1 MKEAVDEDGDDDYC
15 QLWRDPI
22 RAGRGV
28 VDRGGG
34 CMRGCEKIQ
43 LLGEPSVLK
52 ILGST
57 FMEVIA
63 IYLPGPRVCVQK
75 KDMVASEK
83 KAVCVQTKGVCVLKR
98 RPCVYWKKR
107 PCVLKRRTCVCVI
120 PSLITGISPKDNFV
134 CSHFFPSTDHL
145 FLQWVQPPPTFLL
158 GPKCC

>member
-1 MKEAVDEDGDDDYC
+1 
-15 QLWRDPI
+15 
-22 RAGRGV
+22 
-28 VDRGGG
+28 
-34 CMRGCEKIQ
+34 MRGCEKIQ

-63 IYLPGPRVCVQK
+63 IYLPGPRSCVECDCVCVQK

-83 KAVCVQTKGVCVLKR
+83 KAVCVQTKAVCVLKR
-98 RPCVYWKKR
+98 RLCVYWKKR

-120 PSLITGISPKDNFV
+120 PSLITSISPKDNFV

-145 FLQWVQPPPTFLL
+145 FLQ
-158 GPKCC
+158 